1 MIAGRR
7 PNGGKRNVPRR
18 KEVALIALF
27 CESGLCSRHHPRAG
41 RDGENSQM
49 SKNLRILAA
58 CAVLAGLAAC
68 SAPPPPTPVV
78 SAPPPKKLDAKTQLE
93 NHM

>member
-1 MIAGRR
+1 
-7 PNGGKRNVPRR
+7 
-18 KEVALIALF
+18 
-27 CESGLCSRHHPRAG
+27 
-41 RDGENSQM
+41 M

-58 CAVLAGLAAC
+58 CAVLVGLAAC
-68 SAPPPPTPVV
+68 SAPPPPTPVI